1 MTESTDNR
9 RPIDAKRQRAQAN
22 RDAMVHA
29 AGDLFTSWGYSGT
42 TMEAVASS
50 AGMSVQ
56 SVYFAFHTKANLLQ
70 AALDAAAPAP
80 GPRLAERDPDRAL
93 TLLVDEACRALERT
107 GPLALTAS
115 AAGPGD
121 PAAMEVRRRLETAR
135 SRAASDLVSQLRGR
149 RPLANGVT
157 SRRVSDVVYGLL
169 SPQLYALM
177 VQERGWTPK
186 RYAGWAAEA
195 IRRALWG

>member
-107 GPLALTAS
+107 GPLALAAS

-121 PAAMEVRRRLETAR
+121 PAARRCGDASRRRAP
-135 SRAASDLVSQLRGR
+135 GP
-149 RPLANGVT
+149 RPT
-157 SRRVSDVVYGLL
+157 SSPSCVVADRW
-169 SPQLYALM
+169 QT
-177 VQERGWTPK
+177 E
-186 RYAGWAAEA
+186 
-195 IRRALWG
+195 